1 LGREDADV
9 RRDDVPREVG
19 DEQDVALGNVV
30 VNNDNEALEVGAGED
45 GDLLPCAIEVG
56 GESVFV
62 APLRVGEVDV
72 AKCGRAGGG
81 GDAEHHM
88 VVGLGALGRGGI
100 AGGVLEVRVGLV
112 ARRARA
118 TT

>member
-1 LGREDADV
+1 MTSRPVLSKK
-9 RRDDVPREVG
+9 
-19 DEQDVALGNVV
+19 
-30 VNNDNEALEVGAGED
+30 
-45 GDLLPCAIEVG
+45 G

-100 AGGVLEVRVGLV
+100 AGGILEVSVGLV